1 MNFKVI
7 MFLYYPLPEMRRQ
20 TMGLGAG
27 WGDVSFQ
34 TWLNLIRIQL
44 CNWVALS
51 LRVLIWEMGWQHL
64 KGH

>member
-20 TMGLGAG
+20 TTGRGVG
-27 WGDVSFQ
+27 RNVSFQ
-34 TWLNLIRIQL
+34 TWLDLIRIQL

-51 LRVLIWEMGWQHL
+51 LTVLIWEMGWQHL